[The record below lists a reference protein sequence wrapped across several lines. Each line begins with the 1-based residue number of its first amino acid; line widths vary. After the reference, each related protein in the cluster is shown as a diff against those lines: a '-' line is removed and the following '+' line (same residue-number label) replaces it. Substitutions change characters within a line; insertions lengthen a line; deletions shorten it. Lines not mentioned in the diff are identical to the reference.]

1 MSKSKKENKDITKI
15 LENINDDLEKLE
27 KSTNLNDILK
37 KHKNIKDKIEQ
48 SNNLIINLKSKFE
61 SFIYNKTE
69 LTDDDFSKSMD
80 KLNIMNDDS
89 INDMALELQVE
100 KYIEL
105 SNIINNCKG
114 YLESKKIEIIK
125 CE

>member
-48 SNNLIINLKSKFE
+48 STNLIINLKSKFE